1 MTRMYKLDALEKYR
15 ALGATLIPL
24 HKWDGV
30 RKSSK
35 GKDIQLGKVPKDAKW
50 QIKPFEQS
58 RENHLS
64 WTAKGENLGYR
75 IPPGEVVIDIDPRNF
90 KKGVDSCDKLAEMLG
105 YFDVEEMLSD
115 NLSVKTGGGGFHIYC
130 TIPPSLAVDCEVLSN
145 ALPDDELPGVEFKR
159 KQVVAAGSRHP
170 DGDYYTWYE
179 GSLNGKR
186 DLDPAIVK
194 KLVKK
199 YDPADGAESSVLT
212 PQELE
217 DLVLSNLNPEIERY
231 LEYEHWRNLLFAC
244 HHATGGLG
252 EDEFVKWSAQ
262 AEGYED
268 HEDTV
273 RGLWQGASVER
284 PGSVTA
290 RTLIFELRE
299 NGFKA
304 AANMLD
310 GVLEFNAL
318 EVLSSG
324 GLETSEDPT
333 QRNTMRSAYVN
344 MRNHF
349 KKDAVITSPGEA
361 IKLAQAMGKDS
372 TEEDFKRCIE
382 VISCAG
388 TLEQAEASAILA
400 KNTPLSK
407 AQVTKKVASYAL
419 DRTDSIAL
427 TIADAV
433 ATYLFNE
440 GHHVLQEPGGIL
452 YRYCGTHWVTVPEA
466 TIKKHALAAFEIYK
480 KSTGLK
486 GVREIAVAN
495 DATSLLSAKASDA
508 LGAARLNTKA
518 YVENGVLNC
527 TNGELWINEDGSFIR
542 KDHNYAS
549 YQVNCLD
556 IEFNPDAKCPKFIEM
571 LKGIFS
577 DLEDDVRDDMIR
589 HIFEIF
595 GYVMQPK
602 KFLEAW
608 FMFHGRGSNGK
619 SGIINVFK
627 KILGSAKMEPP
638 INILD
643 AVAGTQNSDKH
654 LTFSLAGKNAIF
666 FDDIDPH
673 AKLNSTGLKKLSAP
687 YSFTANP
694 KGTKHEEIEYTG
706 TMILSGNGYFPV
718 REQSL
723 GFTRRINVIPFTK
736 SFEVGKDAD
745 TGLYE
750 SILNDRGELSGIL
763 NQCLDGLKRIRAR
776 GMLKIPEP
784 CAKAKDH
791 WFNESNSTA
800 RFINT
805 MLVKQAEGS
814 QTKVKDIKEVYQ
826 AWCESED
833 ILIKHRLQRQKLI
846 NALKDRGF
854 HVSDSTKGGLQRV
867 TNGGFT
873 LEGYKMLKED
883 CCVDIEQSTS
893 KLFES

>member
-1 MTRMYKLDALEKYR
+1 MYKLDALKKYT
-15 ALGATLIPL
+15 AMGATLIPL
-24 HKWDGV
+24 HKWDSV
-30 RKSSK
+30 RKNSK
-35 GKDIQLGKVPKDAKW
+35 GKEVQLGKVPKDTKW
-50 QIKPFEQS
+50 QSRDFEQS
-58 RENHLS
+58 QDSYLK
-64 WTAKGENLGYR
+64 WTSKGGNLGYR
-75 IPPGEVVIDIDPRNF
+75 IPNGEIVIDIDPRHY
-90 KKGVDSCDKLAEMLG
+90 KKGIDSCDKLAEMLG
-105 YFDVEEMLSD
+105 YFDVEEMIED
-115 NLSVKTGGGGFHIYC
+115 NVCVKTGGGGYHIYC
-130 TIPPSLAVDCEVLSN
+130 RIPADLDIDCEVLSN

-159 KQVVAAGSRHP
+159 KYVVAAGSRHP
-170 DGDYYTWYE
+170 DGEFYQWCE
-179 GSLNGKR
+179 GSQSEKR
-186 DLDPAIVK
+186 EIDPAIIK

-199 YDPADGAESSVLT
+199 YDPADGAESSVIT
-212 PQELE
+212 AQELDE
-217 DLVLSNLNPEIERY
+217 LVLAKLNPEIERY
-231 LEYEHWRNLLFAC
+231 LTYEHWRNLLFAC

-252 EDEFVKWSAQ
+252 EEVFVKWSAQ

-268 HEDTV
+268 HEDLVRDIWRAASTERTV
-273 RGLWQGASVER
+273 SA
-284 PGSVTA
+284 TA
-290 RTLIFELRE
+290 RTLVFELRE

-304 AANMLD
+304 AANTLD
-310 GVLEFNAL
+310 GILEFNAL
-318 EVLSSG
+318 DVLDPRELVG
-324 GLETSEDPT
+324 EDSHG
-333 QRNTMRSAYVN
+333 QKEMLRNAYVS

-349 KKDAVITSPGEA
+349 KKDAVLTTPGEA

-382 VISCAG
+382 VIACAA

-407 AQVTKKVASYAL
+407 AQVNKKVASYAT
-419 DRTDSIAL
+419 DRTDSLAL
-427 TIADAV
+427 TISDAI
-433 ATYLFNE
+433 AKHLFNE
-440 GHHVLQEPGGIL
+440 GHHILQEPGGIL

-486 GVREIAVAN
+486 GVREIAIAN
-495 DATSLLSAKASDA
+495 DATALLSAKASDS

-527 TNGELWINEDGSFIR
+527 TNGELWLGEDGSFIR
-542 KDHNYAS
+542 KDHSYTS

-577 DLEDDVRDDMIR
+577 DLEDEVRDDMIR

-619 SGIINVFK
+619 SGIINIFK

-638 INILD
+638 VSILD
-643 AVAGTQNSDKH
+643 AVAGAQNSDKH
-654 LTFSLAGKNAIF
+654 STFALAGKNAIF

-718 REQSL
+718 REQSF

-736 SFEVGKDAD
+736 TFEVGKDAD

-750 SILNDRGELSGIL
+750 SILNDRAELSGIL
-763 NQCLDGLKRIRAR
+763 NECLAGFKRIRAR

-791 WFNESNSTA
+791 WFNESNATA

-805 MLVKQAEGS
+805 MLVKQIEGS

-833 ILIKHRLQRQKLI
+833 ILIKHRLQRQKLV

-854 HVSDSTKGGLQRV
+854 HISDNTKGGWQRV

-873 LEGYKMLKED
+873 LEGYKTLKEE
-883 CCVDIEQSTS
+883 CCVDIEHSTS